1 MSAVSPPSARGS
13 ALDFAC
19 EDAWDSPSPGRT
31 ASFARAPVGLA
42 VLDLAGRIADI
53 NAAFLEILGAERD
66 VVVASAF
73 VDHVAADCRGE
84 VNRRLAKLVLGSG
97 RRARLERVA
106 LARDGTLARAV
117 LLDAA
122 VFDRDGEPCGFI
134 LSAVEMP
141 RPRPATDAALVQA
154 QKMQAIGQLAGG
166 IAHDFN
172 NLLTVIIGFSD
183 LLLARHPAG
192 DRSHDDLVEIRGNAA
207 RAASLVRQL
216 LAFARQQALTPVIL
230 DPAQAIRALS
240 QMLAHLLGPSI
251 TLRIEAEET
260 PVRIRA
266 DAVQLDQVIVN
277 LAINARDA
285 MVDGG
290 VLTISTGIERVA
302 TAREA
307 GADVMPAGDYA
318 CIRVSDTGV
327 GISGQIIAKIFEPF
341 FTTKAAGEGTGLG
354 LATVYGI
361 VRQSDGYIVVDSAAG
376 QGTTFSIYLPPV
388 AAEVAVGG
396 EAGTVVPWLDP
407 APSPALHPEP
417 QARPANASTVLLV
430 DDEPGVRAFA
440 ARALRRSGYRVLE
453 AGDGEAALALLRSE
467 PGPVDLLVTDVVM
480 PGMDGHTLMR
490 LLGESMSDLAV
501 IFMSGY
507 AEGVLGGG
515 EGASVRRFLMKPF
528 TLSEL
533 TARVGETL
541 EERRQRQAGQARP
554 ALAEPNTSAAPG

>member
-1 MSAVSPPSARGS
+1 MSAASPPPARGF
-13 ALDFAC
+13 ALDFVRN
-19 EDAWDSPSPGRT
+19 DAWDLPSAGRAAT
-31 ASFARAPVGLA
+31 FARAPAGLA
-42 VLDLAGRIADI
+42 VLDLAGRIVDI
-53 NAAFLEILGAERD
+53 NAAFLEILGAD
-66 VVVASAF
+66 SDAAIATAF
-73 VDHVAADCRGE
+73 VDHVAADCGGE
-84 VNRRLAKLVLGSG
+84 VNRRLAKLVLGGG

-106 LARDGTLARAV
+106 LARDGKGGRAV

-134 LSAVEMP
+134 LSAAEMP
-141 RPRPATDAALVQA
+141 RLRPATDAALVQA

-192 DRSHDDLVEIRGNAA
+192 ERSHDDLMEIRGNAA

-216 LAFARQQALTPVIL
+216 LAFSRQQALAPVIL
-230 DPAQAIRALS
+230 DPAAAIRELS
-240 QMLAHLLGPSI
+240 HMLARLLGPSI
-251 TLRIEAEET
+251 TLRIEADGT

-277 LAINARDA
+277 LAVNARDA

-290 VLTISTGIERVA
+290 VLTIRTGVERIA
-302 TAREA
+302 AAREV

-327 GISGQIIAKIFEPF
+327 GISSQIIARIFEPF

-361 VRQSDGYIVVDSAAG
+361 VRQSEGYIVVDSAAG

-388 AAEVAVGG
+388 AAEAAVGD
-396 EAGTVVPWLDP
+396 EAGAVTQWLDP
-407 APSPALHPEP
+407 APSPARQPEP
-417 QARPANASTVLLV
+417 QALPANAATVLLV

-440 ARALRRSGYRVLE
+440 ARALRRTGYRVLE
-453 AGDGEAALALLRSE
+453 AGDGEAALALLQSE

-501 IFMSGY
+501 VFMSGY

-515 EGASVRRFLMKPF
+515 DGAIVRRFLMKPF

-533 TARVGETL
+533 IARVGETL
-541 EERRQRQAGQARP
+541 AERRQRQAGQARA
-554 ALAEPNTSAAPG
+554 ALAEGNASAEPG